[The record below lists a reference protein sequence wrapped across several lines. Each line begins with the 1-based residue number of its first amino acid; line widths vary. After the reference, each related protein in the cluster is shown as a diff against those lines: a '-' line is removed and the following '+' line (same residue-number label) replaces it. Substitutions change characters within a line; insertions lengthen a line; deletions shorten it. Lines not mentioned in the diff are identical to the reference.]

1 MCRAMGLVHAAA
13 ARQTADF
20 LAGAENNK
28 AQYDFFFFPMSKD
41 GFFDKSFGVVAFWSP
56 QLKIY
61 FLQQRVIKPGALRP
75 QLVDCY

>member
-1 MCRAMGLVHAAA
+1 MHAAA

-20 LAGAENNK
+20 LARAENNSMV
-28 AQYDFFFFPMSKD
+28 FSPTPKD

-56 QLKIY
+56 ELKIY
-61 FLQQRVIKPGALRP
+61 FLQRRVIKPGALRP